1 MIGEQMTVASVRFQR
16 VEKRL
21 SVVLTEVADSVP
33 AEGVTLHNLLARLG
47 ECGLLL
53 LAMILTFPFLLP
65 FSIPD
70 SWTTDPF
77 DRLT

>member
-33 AEGVTLHNLLARLG
+33 AEGVTLQNLLARLG

-53 LAMILTFPFLLP
+53 LAMI
-65 FSIPD
+65 
-70 SWTTDPF
+70 
-77 DRLT
+77 